1 MSPLM
6 LQSFDKTLT
15 GQIYVQ
21 GISSAKGR
29 VVVVINTKSIQ
40 QSVTLNGGKGKT
52 AHILAGTGPA
62 TEHALSADTVT
73 LAPFET
79 MFVRF

>member
-1 MSPLM
+1 M
-6 LQSFDKTLT
+6 
-15 GQIYVQ
+15 Q

-52 AHILAGTGPA
+52 AHVLSGTGPA
-62 TEHALSADTVT
+62 TEHALTADTVA

-79 MFVRF
+79 MFVVF